1 MKGSVWGGAGA
12 TAADGGCAARPA
24 SEQHWGGSGEIRR
37 VGGGRAA
44 CAPDSPPR
52 RRPAGR
58 RRERARVR
66 DTACL
71 SAQPTRA
78 ALPLPPG
85 AQPPPP
91 PRHAPAGNAGG
102 RRDPHARG
110 ATVIHMDG
118 HGWHGAASPQQRH
131 TRHTGAPWT
140 SLVVVFFFFFFF
152 FCPVLPRGGQPF
164 KDRPW
169 RGWRARR
176 AFPAR
181 GHGRGRCTRGN
192 HVAHP
197 VRFVFVC
204 CCCCSSGSS
213 SPSDTPT
220 PPLARQRGGTPH
232 AARPATDGYVEQ
244 AQRDPQ
250 TMPKAPMLSAAV
262 AVLPHTPPPSSPQK
276 TQKKKRENKTHIK

>member
-91 PRHAPAGNAGG
+91 PTARTRGQCGGAPGSAC
-102 RRDPHARG
+102 ARG
-110 ATVIHMDG
+110 NG
-118 HGWHGAASPQQRH
+118 HPYGWAWMARRRVTAAETH
-131 TRHTGAPWT
+131 TAYGRALDV
-140 SLVVVFFFFFFF
+140 SCCCFLFFFFF

-213 SPSDTPT
+213 SLSDTPT

-262 AVLPHTPPPSSPQK
+262 AVLPHTPPPPSPQK

>member
-91 PRHAPAGNAGG
+91 PTARTRGQCGGAPGSAC
-102 RRDPHARG
+102 ARG
-110 ATVIHMDG
+110 NG
-118 HGWHGAASPQQRH
+118 HPYGWAWMARRRVTAAETH
-131 TRHTGAPWT
+131 TAYGRALDV
-140 SLVVVFFFFFFF
+140 SCCCFLFFFFFFS
-152 FCPVLPRGGQPF
+152 VLF
-164 KDRPW
+164 
-169 RGWRARR
+169 
-176 AFPAR
+176 FPAVVNRSRTVPGGGGVR
-181 GHGRGRCTRGN
+181 GEPFPPVGTGVGDAHEEITWLIQFGLFLFA
-192 HVAHP
+192 VA
-197 VRFVFVC
+197 
-204 CCCCSSGSS
+204 
-213 SPSDTPT
+213 
-220 PPLARQRGGTPH
+220 A
-232 AARPATDGYVEQ
+232 AARGA
-244 AQRDPQ
+244 AAPQ
-250 TMPKAPMLSAAV
+250 THPHHLSRANAGAPHMPPAR
-262 AVLPHTPPPSSPQK
+262 PPTGTWSKP
-276 TQKKKRENKTHIK
+276 RETHRPCQRHPC